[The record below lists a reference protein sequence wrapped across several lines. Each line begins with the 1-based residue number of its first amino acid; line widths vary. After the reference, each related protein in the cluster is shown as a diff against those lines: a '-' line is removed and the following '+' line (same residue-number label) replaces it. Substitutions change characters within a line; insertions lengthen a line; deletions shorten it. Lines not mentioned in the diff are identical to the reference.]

1 MTVCRR
7 SFLKIVHNHTFIH
20 LRGVCADVL
29 LDGAPHGHHAGV
41 LAQRAERQLGPQV
54 AQRLL
59 SHATDVRAARQLN
72 SRVRV
77 RVVELLR
84 QLLQR
89 VRLGLGA
96 LRVWCVVRVTET
108 SHLALA
114 M

>member
-1 MTVCRR
+1 MSVGQLEQLADGAGIQHGRITA
-7 SFLKIVHNHTFIH
+7 VHNHTFIH

-59 SHATDVRAARQLN
+59 SHATDFRAARQLN

-77 RVVELLR
+77 RLVGRGSR
-84 QLLQR
+84 QL
-89 VRLGLGA
+89 
-96 LRVWCVVRVTET
+96 
-108 SHLALA
+108 
-114 M
+114 